1 MKKRLLAV
9 VAALAIMTVG
19 ASAFAANSPSTDN
32 TQVTVTVP
40 AGTTDNGAGAA
51 GAASNGAA
59 AADASTSTTP
69 ATTPAGTSPVT
80 GQ

>member
-19 ASAFAANSPSTDN
+19 ASAFAAGSPN
-32 TQVTVTVP
+32 TAANT
-40 AGTTDNGAGAA
+40 GA
-51 GAASNGAA
+51 
-59 AADASTSTTP
+59 DTASTAP